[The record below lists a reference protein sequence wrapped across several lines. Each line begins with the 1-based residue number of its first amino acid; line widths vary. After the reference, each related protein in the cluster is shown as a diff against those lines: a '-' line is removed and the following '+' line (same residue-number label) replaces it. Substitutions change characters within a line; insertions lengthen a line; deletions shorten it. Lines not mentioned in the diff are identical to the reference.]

1 MKKEVNM
8 NDANNGTFY
17 KIYFKRFL
25 FRRYSLVYGV
35 SYVPQKLSLCFELRR
50 ETKRPLSFFL
60 PL

>member
-1 MKKEVNM
+1 M

-25 FRRYSLVYGV
+25 FRRYSLVYGG

-50 ETKRPLSFFL
+50 ETKRPLSLFL
-60 PL
+60 PLE